1 MDVKL
6 YVGNLSYNT
15 SEEQL
20 RSLFSQAGAIT
31 SVALI
36 QDRST
41 GMSKGFAF
49 VEMDSQ
55 SSAQNAISMFNAY
68 LLGEKQLMVS
78 IARPREEANRGGFQ
92 NRNRDS
98 KRGGGKRRY

>member
-6 YVGNLSYNT
+6 YIGNLASNT
-15 SEEQL
+15 SEDEL
-20 RSLFSQAGAIT
+20 RSLFSQAGT
-31 SVALI
+31 VSSVALI
-36 QDRST
+36 KDRSS

-55 SSAQNAISMFNAY
+55 ASAQKAISMFNTY
-68 LLGEKQLMVS
+68 LLSEKQLVVS
-78 IARPREEANRGGFQ
+78 IARPREEPGRGSFQ
-92 NRNRDS
+92 NRNRDQ